1 MRPGRAEVLAA
12 ASFGLQSMCYAGLV
26 GWVVVLYIGVGWS
39 PAAAALTAASLGI
52 FVIPGSL
59 IFPSLSQGRDR
70 RPWIAGSVAVMIVGV
85 FGIALA
91 PGAAAWVWLAAFGV
105 GGGAAFA
112 LQLAFPIDVRASALG
127 VARLTAWMLGLGY
140 VLSAAAPIMVGVLR
154 DATGG
159 FVVPLTVL
167 GSLATIGVVIA
178 FLLPPPLSR
187 RARTGPAPSAGRP

>member
-1 MRPGRAEVLAA
+1 
-12 ASFGLQSMCYAGLV
+12 MCYAGLV
-26 GWVVVLYIGVGWS
+26 GWVAVLYIGVGWS
-39 PAAAALTAASLGI
+39 PAAAALTVASLGI
-52 FVIPGSL
+52 FVVPGSL
-59 IFPSLSQGRDR
+59 ILPSLSQGRDR
-70 RPWIAGSVAVMIVGV
+70 RPWIAGSVAVMIAGV
-85 FGIALA
+85 FGIAFA

-159 FVVPLTVL
+159 FVVPMAVL
-167 GSLATIGVVIA
+167 GSVAMIGVVVA

-187 RARTGPAPSAGRP
+187 RSETGPEPSAGRP